1 MIFSTS
7 FYFQALCLLV
17 FFYYINDFT
26 ISFKLVFAHS
36 VLVFSGA
43 CLLTYF
49 LPLNIAYY
57 TVLPIYIFVSL
68 KTKNHSV
75 MFSLFSMVVSLLTF
89 SLFALLINFLF
100 FSISLLFSISYSENI
115 LLFFESL
122 SCLITTFIG
131 CKLSP
136 KIELN
141 YLYTTLLAP
150 FTSKKIVLIRPFVFS
165 ALLLLA
171 ILYKIIYL
179 SNLTD
184 SNMVSLFLFI
194 VTLVTLL
201 LFYTSYKAINAKR
214 EIENERL
221 IRQTEINGLHQYTK
235 ELENTISTLREFRH
249 DYINILTTLE
259 YGIKNN
265 DMQTIKTVFERTISP
280 TKEILSKTN
289 INLFKLDILEPEL
302 KSILASKFIQI
313 SSKNIPFDFY
323 ITDSLKETGIDYIDL
338 VRILSILLDNA
349 FEETITQE
357 NPQIQVG
364 IIKVDPA
371 CEIIIQNTIDDA
383 VSVDEIF
390 QKNYSTKHAHYGI
403 GLYSV
408 ADIISKYHHVTLETM
423 SDEKLFTQKIVI
435 MNGE

>member
-1 MIFSTS
+1 M
-7 FYFQALCLLV
+7 
-17 FFYYINDFT
+17 
-26 ISFKLVFAHS
+26 
-36 VLVFSGA
+36 
-43 CLLTYF
+43 
-49 LPLNIAYY
+49 
-57 TVLPIYIFVSL
+57 
-68 KTKNHSV
+68 
-75 MFSLFSMVVSLLTF
+75 
-89 SLFALLINFLF
+89 
-100 FSISLLFSISYSENI
+100 
-115 LLFFESL
+115 
-122 SCLITTFIG
+122 ITTFIG

-364 IIKVDPA
+364 IIKVDSA